1 MPNQENDPF
10 SEVIVKYILEPLI
23 MTDTELLLMALEL
36 IKTHVLG
43 LKLEKLVGFL
53 AMREDLNKNSAEAV
67 S

>member
-1 MPNQENDPF
+1 
-10 SEVIVKYILEPLI
+10 